1 MDTAITTND
10 TAITTNDTA
19 ITTND
24 TAITTNDTAITTN
37 DTAITTNDI
46 DEGATIFS
54 FPFKTEG
61 CYDYQYR
68 FIDDSGAYLIQIVKT
83 MEDESDLAM
92 DFGVELIQTI
102 LTINK
107 NEINTTIQTLIN
119 KNKNKNKNTNND
131 DGIFLEFLLE
141 IKRLYF

>member
-1 MDTAITTND
+1 MDTAIIDND
-10 TAITTNDTA
+10 TAIIDNDTA
-19 ITTND
+19 IID
-24 TAITTNDTAITTN
+24 
-37 DTAITTNDI
+37 NDI
-46 DEGATIFS
+46 DEGSTIFS

-68 FIDDSGAYLIQIVKT
+68 FIDDSGVYLIQIVKT

-119 KNKNKNKNTNND
+119 KNKNNNTNND